1 MNEIAIGT
9 MIRKEREAQGLTQ
22 HMLCAGICDI
32 TTLSRLET
40 GQTVPTAH
48 KLKALLQ
55 RLGLPEER
63 VYALLGK
70 NEIEIAELE
79 REINKLHVR
88 FEQAPL
94 CDRSAIRAEAEE
106 KHGELERL
114 AGKDDRLVQQ
124 MILRSKFVLGRED
137 GPYGLEEGMA
147 LLLRAIRM
155 TSPNFRLDRISLGL
169 YSENEIRL
177 INSMATLYIENGE
190 PHEAVD
196 ILNQLFAYL
205 KASTKLAPRV
215 RAQIPLVTFNYSREL
230 CATERYDKAIEV
242 AEYGRNLCIEWGHYL
257 FLPDLLAVLAECYY
271 QKNEPGKSAE
281 LYQEAFYI
289 YKAIGNEHDKKIIQA
304 EAKER
309 LGLELGRLLF

>member
-22 HMLCAGICDI
+22 VMLCEGICDI
-32 TTLSRLET
+32 ATLSRLET
-40 GQTVPTAH
+40 GKNAPSPG
-48 KLKALLQ
+48 KLRALMQ

-63 VYALLGK
+63 VYALLSK

-94 CDRSAIRAEAEE
+94 SDRPAIRAEAEE
-106 KHGELERL
+106 KHRELERL

-124 MILRSKFVLGRED
+124 MILRSKFVLGKED

-147 LLLRAIRM
+147 LLLKAIRL

-177 INSMATLYIENGE
+177 INSMATLNIESGD

-196 ILNQLFAYL
+196 ILKQLFDYL

-215 RAQIPLVTFNYSREL
+215 RAQIPMVTFNYSREL
-230 CATERYDKAIEV
+230 CATERYDKAIEI
-242 AEYGRNLCIEWGHYL
+242 AEYGRNLCTEWGHYL
-257 FLPDLLAVLAECYY
+257 FLPDLLAVLAECHY
-271 QKNEPGKSAE
+271 QKNELNKSAE

-309 LGLELGRLLF
+309 LGLELD